1 MLTNPE
7 QRIHN
12 AVMALSLPVI
22 LLAGFAAV
30 FASGSNGVLFVFLNH
45 WLHVLPDWFWANV
58 TFMADAAAM
67 GAVAA
72 ILLLRRERLVLAM
85 IVGGLICAL
94 IIRMLKL
101 GFDAPRPPAVMNG
114 SLFELIGTGFKSKS
128 FPSGHAATAFF
139 FAGALV
145 GYKPGPRI
153 YLVALGLGI
162 LGALSRIAVGV
173 HWPVDILVGGA
184 IGWPLG
190 YLSARYFARR
200 EYFNY
205 ARRWLVFV
213 AGYLASLIL
222 LVYNSELPYVAPLQ
236 LALAGAGLFCCMYY
250 IAFRILKV

>member
-1 MLTNPE
+1 MVTSPK
-7 QRIHN
+7 QRVNN

-22 LLAGFAAV
+22 LLLGFAAV
-30 FASGSNGVLFVFLNH
+30 WASGTNGLLFVFLNH

-58 TFMADAAAM
+58 TFMADTAAM

-85 IVGGLICAL
+85 IVGGLICGL
-94 IIRMLKL
+94 LIRMLKL

-114 SLFELIGTGFKSKS
+114 SLFELIGAGFKSNS

-145 GYKPGPRI
+145 GYKPTKLL
-153 YLVALGLGI
+153 YLFALGGAI

-184 IGWPLG
+184 IGWPIG
-190 YLSARYFARR
+190 FLSARYFARR

-205 ARRWLVFV
+205 AKRWLVFV
-213 AGYLASLIL
+213 VGYAACLVL
-222 LVYNSELPYVAPLQ
+222 LVYNSELPFVAPLQ
-236 LALAGAGLFCCMYY
+236 LSLAALSLFCSVYY
-250 IAFRILKV
+250 VSFRILKV